1 MARRATHPISAV
13 SIGGGPLLSI
23 SADVRSTDDVIAFEG
38 KDHLDTAG
46 ILFSMGNVLAMRQK
60 IAEAR
65 GKFSRALEIY
75 QGRGMGQH
83 PQAKMVEAAMKS
95 LQNK

>member
-1 MARRATHPISAV
+1 M
-13 SIGGGPLLSI
+13 
-23 SADVRSTDDVIAFEG
+23 RSTDDVIAFEG